1 MEIQA
6 YHIQV
11 LLDNELYQY
20 KEKFKTKKNA
30 KKVSFK
36 MKKYYYTT
44 SLSEPGKLLTPEP
57 ILIKKEVNIIEKAL
71 KML

>member
-20 KEKFKTKKNA
+20 KEKFKTKENA

-36 MKKYYYTT
+36 MKKYYYTN
-44 SLSEPGKLLTPEP
+44 SIQHCYL
-57 ILIKKEVNIIEKAL
+57 NQANY
-71 KML
+71 